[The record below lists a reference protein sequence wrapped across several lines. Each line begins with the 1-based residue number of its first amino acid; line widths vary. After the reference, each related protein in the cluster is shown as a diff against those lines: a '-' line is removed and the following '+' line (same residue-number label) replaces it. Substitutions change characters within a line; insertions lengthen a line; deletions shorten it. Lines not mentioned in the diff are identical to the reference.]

1 MRAMWAG
8 RATLAAL
15 LMLCFTVTCEA
26 KDNWLGCWT
35 RSYDADHLAKH
46 QAQDVTAIGVSI
58 VPGEPKAGTK
68 DDYRASVKIKLR
80 DKPETYANV
89 AAVHCR
95 KAGARLHCL
104 AKDKSRENF
113 WLRRSGPDLQLQLT
127 AAGEGVEVVPPNKP
141 TGFVQILPQNPE
153 YQLFVMQRAPL
164 GSCSL

>member
-1 MRAMWAG
+1 
-8 RATLAAL
+8 
-15 LMLCFTVTCEA
+15 
-26 KDNWLGCWT
+26 
-35 RSYDADHLAKH
+35 
-46 QAQDVTAIGVSI
+46 
-58 VPGEPKAGTK
+58 
-68 DDYRASVKIKLR
+68 
-80 DKPETYANV
+80 
-89 AAVHCR
+89 VHCR